1 MHYLTANNTK
11 FYKNKYNYK
20 NINNSLY
27 ISKNILSLPFH
38 NFLKEKQVVYICKVI
53 NKFLLKINMNKKK
66 IYIIAEIGLN
76 HNGNIHTAKQL
87 IRDARSGS

>member
-53 NKFLLKINMNKKK
+53 NKFFIKNKH
-66 IYIIAEIGLN
+66 E
-76 HNGNIHTAKQL
+76 
-87 IRDARSGS
+87 